1 MVMVQNL
8 QSVSVDVAKLK
19 KIARAI
25 LLFLEYKGFD
35 LAIQLVDDQAM
46 QDYNKRFREK
56 DKPTDV
62 LSFPFYPDLKA
73 GERIVACTKDEKNLG
88 DLVIAPHYVQNN
100 LEQWQQTFEYRL
112 AVLLVHGIC
121 HLLGYDHIEDADYEI
136 MNAQEQKIL
145 THLKQVGL
153 V

>member
-1 MVMVQNL
+1 MVQNL

-19 KIARAI
+19 KIAQAI
-25 LLFLEYKGFD
+25 LLFLEYKSFD
-35 LAIQLVDDQAM
+35 LAIQLVDDQTM
-46 QDYNKRFREK
+46 QDYNRRFRNT

-73 GERIVACTKDEKNLG
+73 GERIVARTKDDKNLG
-88 DLVIAPHYVQNN
+88 DLVIAPRYVQNN